1 MSATGIDPFDF
12 LQGRTPFCQADGC
25 GRRTLTLELTY
36 CHSCQTQ
43 KDRPRY
49 QSDLQKEVNKS
60 ANKKWFY
67 EWNFADDPW
76 ATEKGIACACCHI
89 RFAPEEYGEY
99 RQGKFIPYI
108 ACCPMTDTCH
118 AAKNYWGKGNKEP
131 NLALRQYL
139 KDLRAVD
146 DSKHES
152 AGTQAPKNTAADL
165 SRKLAD
171 VALHVGDS
179 ADEGEDVDYIDLRK
193 GRRRVSISH

>member
-1 MSATGIDPFDF
+1 
-12 LQGRTPFCQADGC
+12 
-25 GRRTLTLELTY
+25 
-36 CHSCQTQ
+36 
-43 KDRPRY
+43 
-49 QSDLQKEVNKS
+49 
-60 ANKKWFY
+60 
-67 EWNFADDPW
+67 
-76 ATEKGIACACCHI
+76 
-89 RFAPEEYGEY
+89 
-99 RQGKFIPYI
+99 
-108 ACCPMTDTCH
+108 MTDTCH
-118 AAKNYWGKGNKEP
+118 AAKKYWGKGNKEP

-193 GRRRVSISH
+193 GRRRVSIGH